1 MKIMAVCGHGIGSS
15 FMMEMNIKKVLA
27 KLGVEAEVE
36 HTDLAS
42 VSPDDADI
50 FVMGKDIASSATSL
64 PQDRIV
70 IVTNI
75 VSASE
80 FENKLSEYF
89 NKNA

>member
-15 FMMEMNIKKVLA
+15 FMMEMNIKKVLP
-27 KLGVEAEVE
+27 KLGIEAEVA

-42 VSPDDADI
+42 VSVDDADI
-50 FVMGKDIASSATSL
+50 FVMGRDIAASSNL
-64 PQDRIV
+64 PADRIV
-70 IVTNI
+70 VVTNI

-80 FENKLSEYF
+80 FETKLAEFF

>member
-15 FMMEMNIKKVLA
+15 FMMEMNIKKVLT
-27 KLGVEAEVE
+27 KLGIEAEVE

-89 NKNA
+89 NKNV